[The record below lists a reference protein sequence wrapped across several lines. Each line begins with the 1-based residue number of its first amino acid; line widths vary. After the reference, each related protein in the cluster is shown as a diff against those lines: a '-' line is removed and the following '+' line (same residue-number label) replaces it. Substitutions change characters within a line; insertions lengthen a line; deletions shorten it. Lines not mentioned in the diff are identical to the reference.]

1 MENLSRYRGLAAA
14 ALTGTCIIVAACV
27 DTSPT
32 ATLPLKS
39 ANSTRALTQLV
50 CTAST
55 VSRSV
60 SCETPKSV
68 SLPDGSKG
76 AILSGQNSSV
86 KLTSSNVSYNSGTEI
101 FQFDVT
107 VQNLNNEAIGTPD
120 GAVPDSDGIQ
130 VFFAEGPT
138 VTSGS
143 GTISVANPDG
153 VGSFTNANQ
162 PYFAYHQILIKD
174 QVSSARTWQL
184 SVPST
189 ATSFKFG
196 LLIETDIQYLL
207 VINEMLVNPG
217 GTITDANGE
226 WIEIYN
232 AGNHSVNL
240 QGLFIADS
248 AASGRRPYAMIDD
261 TTASLIIPSGG
272 YFTLGDTKNTTNNG
286 GVPIDYAYGAT
297 MAFANSL
304 DAFKISRVYGTD
316 TLTIDRTQY
325 ANAATSAQNGISRE
339 LKNPALDN
347 SNMDGSNWADASVVS
362 VYGPGGRGTP
372 KAQNSTFTPD
382 LISSEPGPLLGS
394 LQVNSAQR
402 RTDQPLRARK

>member
-162 PYFAYHQILIKD
+162 PYFAYHQILFKD

-207 VINEMLVNPG
+207 VIN
-217 GTITDANGE
+217 
-226 WIEIYN
+226 
-232 AGNHSVNL
+232 
-240 QGLFIADS
+240 
-248 AASGRRPYAMIDD
+248 
-261 TTASLIIPSGG
+261 
-272 YFTLGDTKNTTNNG
+272 
-286 GVPIDYAYGAT
+286 
-297 MAFANSL
+297 
-304 DAFKISRVYGTD
+304 
-316 TLTIDRTQY
+316 
-325 ANAATSAQNGISRE
+325 
-339 LKNPALDN
+339 
-347 SNMDGSNWADASVVS
+347 
-362 VYGPGGRGTP
+362 
-372 KAQNSTFTPD
+372 
-382 LISSEPGPLLGS
+382 
-394 LQVNSAQR
+394 
-402 RTDQPLRARK
+402 